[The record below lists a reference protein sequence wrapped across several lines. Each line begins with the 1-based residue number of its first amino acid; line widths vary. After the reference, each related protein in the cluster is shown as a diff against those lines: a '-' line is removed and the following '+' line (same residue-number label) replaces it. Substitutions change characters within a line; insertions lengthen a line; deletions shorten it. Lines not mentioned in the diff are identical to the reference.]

1 MLQYSNENAGDVRG
15 NFVERIR
22 RINLLFIFVVVVP
35 TVLSIIYFGLIA
47 SDVYVSDSYFVVK
60 SEKKEPNVGISAI
73 FSSHSGAGG
82 GTEVFAVEEYMN
94 SRDALADLNKNGI
107 VTRAYTR
114 DNIDVFSRFGG
125 AVNGEGSEDLYRY
138 YKKRV
143 AASFDNSKSVTNL
156 RVRAYTPEDAYR
168 INMQL
173 LALGENLV
181 NRLNE
186 RSRTDLVRYAENEVN
201 EAKERAARSAIALS
215 EYRNRRG
222 IVDPEKQAEVQVQ
235 LISKLQ
241 DEMIATQTQLDEL
254 IRFAPENPQVPVY
267 RQRIASIQRQI
278 QQESGKVAGGQRSLA
293 GTAPGYERVFL
304 ENEFAAKQLTGALAA
319 LQDAKNEARRQQIYV
334 ERIVQPSRPDKAVEP
349 KRLKGIA
356 STLLLGLLFYGIARL
371 LFAGIKE
378 HQP

>member
-1 MLQYSNENAGDVRG
+1 
-15 NFVERIR
+15 
-22 RINLLFIFVVVVP
+22 
-35 TVLSIIYFGLIA
+35 
-47 SDVYVSDSYFVVK
+47 
-60 SEKKEPNVGISAI
+60 
-73 FSSHSGAGG
+73 
-82 GTEVFAVEEYMN
+82 
-94 SRDALADLNKNGI
+94 
-107 VTRAYTR
+107 
-114 DNIDVFSRFGG
+114 
-125 AVNGEGSEDLYRY
+125 
-138 YKKRV
+138 
-143 AASFDNSKSVTNL
+143 
-156 RVRAYTPEDAYR
+156 
-168 INMQL
+168 L